1 MPEYNEEKTA
11 GRKRSSSGT
20 RTNKPYRNSSA
31 KTVTCEE
38 MTSGA
43 VCPIRIHWGGKLGP
57 RARPLT
63 LRGSRKPWVIFSG
76 STSPKAKSNWSLGWM
91 DRAAAL

>member
-11 GRKRSSSGT
+11 GRKCSSSGT
-20 RTNKPYRNSSA
+20 RTNKPYRNGSA

-43 VCPIRIHWGGKLGP
+43 VRN
-57 RARPLT
+57 R
-63 LRGSRKPWVIFSG
+63 
-76 STSPKAKSNWSLGWM
+76 
-91 DRAAAL
+91 